1 VVIDDNGA
9 WAYQIPMNLDYMIT
23 SEDGTLIYSQDPNI
37 GIATRSSVR
46 FNIGMDDSGGDGR
59 LRTRARYL
67 VPNNPTDVSQIDY
80 EFGVNTKETSFRDL
94 YWNKI
99 YSVSN
104 YISRFQPN
112 NGVENRNITGI
123 KVWMNVLVIKH
134 HSIYNRVDTKG
145 NPIFSII
152 LLS

>member
-1 VVIDDNGA
+1 MV
-9 WAYQIPMNLDYMIT
+9 QL
-23 SEDGTLIYSQDPNI
+23 LQDPNI

-94 YWNKI
+94 YWKKFTQFQII
-99 YSVSN
+99 YLDFN
-104 YISRFQPN
+104 Q
-112 NGVENRNITGI
+112 ITCIGI
-123 KVWMNVLVIKH
+123 LLVLKVWMKCW
-134 HSIYNRVDTKG
+134 
-145 NPIFSII
+145 
-152 LLS
+152 